1 MGDGLSGIGDGDARL
16 RRRLGMRAG
25 GEEGAETTDAAGDK
39 GGLTGAQSIEIEIGG
54 GKALAKDGGAVSTI
68 EA

>member
-1 MGDGLSGIGDGDARL
+1 
-16 RRRLGMRAG
+16 MRAG

-39 GGLTGAQSIEIEIGG
+39 GGLTGAESIEIEIGG